1 MSPRRPFPPIGCV
14 YFILC
19 WIYKRKKCWGKSNI
33 LLKMSNFWRTLLIPY
48 KETGLLSPKI
58 ESWTTGLLLNNGFKN
73 RTCHVEGFL
82 RFSRIVAYKCSP
94 SLESLRGLLTGKK
107 KKRSQGPTIKLL
119 KQNLW
124 QFGPISL
131 VNLKF
136 SQVWK
141 PQQESRI
148 WTLNIA
154 LALKILVPVII
165 TLFY

>member
-107 KKRSQGPTIKLL
+107 KKEITGSHHKTIEAESLAVWTNFPGESEIQPGL
-119 KQNLW
+119 KT
-124 QFGPISL
+124 PARVSH
-131 VNLKF
+131 
-136 SQVWK
+136 
-141 PQQESRI
+141 
-148 WTLNIA
+148 LNIKYC
-154 LALKILVPVII
+154 LS
-165 TLFY
+165 T